1 MNFEEATTMAR
12 AFRDERDWAQ
22 FHNPKDLSIALSV
35 EASELLDL
43 FRWSGAETSAGENAE
58 SAIEELADIAIYCI
72 YLSDA
77 LGVDLAEAVVSKMR
91 QNALKYPVEKSRGNA
106 RKYTQL

>member
-1 MNFEEATTMAR
+1 MNFEEATAMAR
-12 AFRDERDWAQ
+12 AFRDERDWTQ

-43 FRWSGAETSAGENAE
+43 FRWTGAETSAGENVE